1 LKLPAIFII
10 VFFGFRATAQQVSQL
25 PDELSEVSG
34 IELFRDS
41 IFFAINDGGNKSEVY
56 VISKHMKLIKKV
68 EVQEVKNHD
77 WEALAL
83 DNEYLYIG
91 DIGNNLNKRKNLQI
105 HRIPVKGLLE
115 KTKVRA
121 ETMEIEYSEQK
132 DFPPITSQLYFDAEA
147 MTSHNGKLWIFTKNR
162 TKPFDGKSFVYE
174 IKFIPGVKKTLSK
187 SFELVAGKNDWLLDS
202 FTGAESFKE
211 YLYLLTYSQI
221 IRYKW
226 KGNTLQKI
234 DANSLPGYAQ
244 TEAITVNTKGQIFI
258 ANEANKWLG
267 KQKIRQYQWNK

>member
-1 LKLPAIFII
+1 MKLPAILFIG
-10 VFFGFRATAQQVSQL
+10 FFGFHGTAQQVSQL

-68 EVQEVKNHD
+68 EVREVKNHD

-115 KTKVRA
+115 KTKVSA
-121 ETMEIEYSEQK
+121 ETMEIQYSEQK
-132 DFPPITSQLYFDAEA
+132 DFPPIRSQLYFDAEA
-147 MTSHNGKLWIFTKNR
+147 MTSHNGKLWIFTKNK
-162 TKPFDGKSFVYE
+162 TKPFDGRSFVYE

-187 SFELVAGKNDWLLDS
+187 SFELVAGKSDWLLDS

-244 TEAITVNTKGQIFI
+244 MEAITVNTKGQIFI